1 MKVLREEVRF
11 IQGVT
16 SSTHLRG
23 VLHKVRQDSERI
35 FEKASKKVKI
45 KVQIHLT
52 KTDSEEGLGED
63 CARLGLE
70 RSRFAENESDVLG
83 RVKGDIGVN
92 LVVGSSGG
100 VEVVGDCL
108 LRNVE
113 EPSGG
118 EPKDGLEY
126 GVIAEEEGENL
137 VAVVAKGEVAK
148 SYSKNSAEA
157 EDNDDV
163 TARSRRARR
172 STRRSSTRPTMT
184 TAMSR
189 RARRSTRR
197 RSTRPMMTTV
207 MSRRARRSTR
217 RSSTRSTMTMVMSR
231 RARRSTRRSSTRP
244 TMTMVRPRRA
254 RSMRVSQERKGQVGT
269 VVVDCVYQLRIAGF

>member
-100 VEVVGDCL
+100 VEVVGDSL

-163 TARSRRARR
+163 TARSR
-172 STRRSSTRPTMT
+172 SM
-184 TAMSR
+184 
-189 RARRSTRR
+189 
-197 RSTRPMMTTV
+197 
-207 MSRRARRSTR
+207 RARRSTR
-217 RSSTRSTMTMVMSR
+217 RSSTRS
-231 RARRSTRRSSTRP
+231 